1 MSRIPLFV
9 LLLCCCALIAPGWS
23 QAAGS
28 HRPDPAWP
36 ARDGHAAQYSHFPVP
51 LDQYPAVAGG
61 LPATFKARVA
71 RDPFNLAAT
80 VIFLVAIAHTFAAG
94 RFTRWAHRIEHAHR
108 ERLARQGQGPG
119 HHHPGSA
126 EEVSFP
132 AIALHFLGEVE
143 AIFGIYV
150 VALAAAATWFHSW
163 HDFALYLNFDRNYTE
178 PIFVVVVM
186 AIASSRPILRL
197 AEAVVAKVAA
207 LGRGSPGAWWFS
219 ILTVTPVLGSFITE
233 PAAITIGAL
242 LLAKHFY
249 RRKPRTVLAY
259 ATLGLLF
266 VNISIGGTLTH
277 FAAPPVLMV
286 AGPWGWDTPFM
297 LGHFGWKAV
306 LALLAG
312 NCLYWT
318 VFRKD
323 FVRMADA
330 ADGREDGVV
339 HPESWTTRER
349 PVPWAVTLCH
359 LLFLGWTVVHAH
371 EPVLFMGGFLFFM
384 AFFLATA
391 HHQTN
396 LQLRGP
402 IMVGFFLAGLI
413 VHGGCQAWWIEPVIL
428 ALPPRALMLGAT
440 ILTAFNDNAAITY
453 LAAQVPGISEAAKH
467 AVVAG
472 AVTGGGLTVI
482 ANAPNPAGQSLLAR
496 FFPGGISPLGLALGA
511 LAPTVITYAAF
522 VLLPLLG

>member
-1 MSRIPLFV
+1 MTRISLHI
-9 LLLCCCALIAPGWS
+9 LLLLWLAALVPGVS
-23 QAAGS
+23 QAAGTG
-28 HRPDPAWP
+28 HPVPAWP
-36 ARDGHAAQYSHFPVP
+36 EQNGRAAQFSQLPVP
-51 LDQYPAVAGG
+51 TYAYPAVEGG
-61 LPATFKARVA
+61 LAATLKARVE

-80 VIFLVAIAHTFAAG
+80 VIFFLAIAHTFAAG
-94 RFTRWAHRIEHAHR
+94 FFTRWGQRVERAHG
-108 ERLARQGQGPG
+108 ERLARRDQDPS

-126 EEVSFP
+126 TEVSFQ
-132 AIALHFLGEVE
+132 AITLHFLGEVE
-143 AIFGIYV
+143 AIFGIWV
-150 VALAAAATWFHSW
+150 IALAGAAVWFHSW

-178 PIFVVVVM
+178 PIFVVVIM

-197 AEAVVAKVAA
+197 AEAAVAKFAA

-219 ILTVTPVLGSFITE
+219 ILTVTPLLGSLITE

-249 RRKPRTVLAY
+249 RRTPRAVLAY

-286 AGPWGWDTPFM
+286 AGPWGWTTPFM

-306 LALLAG
+306 LAILAA
-312 NCLYWT
+312 NTLYWIW
-318 VFRKD
+318 FRKD
-323 FVRMADA
+323 FARMADA
-330 ADGREDGVV
+330 ADGCEDGVV
-339 HPESWTTRER
+339 HPESWATRER
-349 PVPWAVTLCH
+349 PVPRAVTLVH
-359 LLFLGWTVVHAH
+359 VLFLGWTVIHVH
-371 EPVLFMGGFLFFM
+371 EPVLFVWGFLFFL
-384 AFFLATA
+384 AFFLATE

-396 LQLRGP
+396 IRLRGP

-413 VHGGCQAWWIEPVIL
+413 VHGGCQGWWIEPVIL
-428 ALPPRALMLGAT
+428 SLPPRALMLGAT
-440 ILTAFNDNAAITY
+440 ILTSFNDNAAITY

-482 ANAPNPAGQSLLAR
+482 ANAPNPAGQNVLAR
-496 FFPGGISPLGLALGA
+496 FFPEGVNPLGLALGA
-511 LAPTVITYAAF
+511 LAPTLITYAAF